1 MGSRSEQ
8 KWRRSRQFLRV
19 EKKIELSTGLSNWL
33 DNFELP
39 GKLENGWCR
48 TFSQL
53 PLRTALNFSGLF
65 LRFDLTM
72 QKKGGMTNDV
82 KKGLVTALSVN
93 IIGN

>member
-1 MGSRSEQ
+1 M
-8 KWRRSRQFLRV
+8 
-19 EKKIELSTGLSNWL
+19 KIRPENGLCNL
-33 DNFELP
+33 INRLELP
-39 GKLENGWCR
+39 GKLENGWGKI
-48 TFSQL
+48 FSWS
-53 PLRTALNFSGLF
+53 PLRAALNVSGLF